1 MDATD
6 AWKARGCGSFGF
18 AVLTI
23 ALAACTR
30 TPDTSPRDAGEDA
43 AVAADAGPTAPEPYS
58 CFTEPNGETNFEL
71 PRENPMNRCVVNPY
85 PEGGDCYACALE
97 RCCSRLLCCGDSGR
111 ASFNV
116 PYTSPKGNAGT
127 QTVYGCIV
135 TPMTCIQQCFGDA
148 VAARGE
154 TSGGRAASREVVLS
168 CAERC
173 IAATIADPP
182 TGDVPHPE
190 FAGYAR
196 DWVECLLSDTPDPL
210 DAYFSGLSSEVP
222 DDLPRPFADTSC
234 AQVCFPGY

>member
-1 MDATD
+1 MGPS
-6 AWKARGCGSFGF
+6 RSFGF
-18 AVLTI
+18 AVLTFV
-23 ALAACTR
+23 LTACTQSA
-30 TPDTSPRDAGEDA
+30 DTSPRDAGEDA
-43 AVAADAGPTAPEPYS
+43 AGSADAGPMAPEPYS

-71 PRENPMNRCVVNPY
+71 PRENPLNRCVVNPY

-116 PYTSPKGNAGT
+116 LYTSPKGIART
-127 QTVYGCIV
+127 QVVYGCIV
-135 TPMTCIQQCFGDA
+135 TPMSCIQACFADA

-154 TSGGRAASREVVLS
+154 TPGDRAASREAVLS

-173 IAATIADPP
+173 IAATIADAPL
-182 TGDVPHPE
+182 GDVPNPE

-196 DWVECLLSDTPDPL
+196 DWVECLLSDAPDPL

-234 AQVCFPGY
+234 AEACFAGY